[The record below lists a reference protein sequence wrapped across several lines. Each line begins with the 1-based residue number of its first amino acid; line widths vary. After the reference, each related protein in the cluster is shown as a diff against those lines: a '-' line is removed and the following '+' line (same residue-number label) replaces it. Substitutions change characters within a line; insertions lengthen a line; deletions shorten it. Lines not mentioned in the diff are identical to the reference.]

1 MKVKFKKITFLSI
14 VSRPSVYDNK
24 YYCSFYPPLSSV
36 ISVLQTDGISY
47 ISCSQYLLT
56 WIENNDW
63 DMTSKRSEFCTA
75 LWIIHSNLWTFS
87 FSIQHCFPS
96 LDQLINV
103 HRLDQHIYSMDSIW
117 NSRWLWVACILF
129 LRALVIYWAIICYV
143 MVALGNRAT

>member
-1 MKVKFKKITFLSI
+1 MSLLSTI
-14 VSRPSVYDNK
+14 VIRYF
-24 YYCSFYPPLSSV
+24 SF
-36 ISVLQTDGISY
+36 TDRWYLLY

-75 LWIIHSNLWTFS
+75 LWIIHSNLWKFS

-143 MVALGNRAT
+143 MVASGNRATSYKTTGQTRGTLAQWRN